1 MLWEIE
7 PINKL
12 LNEIQYAINAELS
25 RVRIKAGLDGDYIRI
40 KATLTQHSERCSS
53 KIEQETGTRN
63 LLTEKDQARIRLGLN
78 WDQPPDGSIP
88 ATDA

>member
-1 MLWEIE
+1 MEI
-7 PINKL
+7 ISGSKL
-12 LNEIQYAINAELS
+12 HWPNI
-25 RVRIKAGLDGDYIRI
+25 D
-40 KATLTQHSERCSS
+40 SERRNS